1 MGLHSR
7 TYNEIN
13 LIISTLRQHGGELY
27 EYLKNEWRHNCMWG
41 KYGKYFDQWF
51 DNLTDT
57 QLFQYQ
63 VWLEG
68 KMGPFPG

>member
-1 MGLHSR
+1 
-7 TYNEIN
+7 
-13 LIISTLRQHGGELY
+13 
-27 EYLKNEWRHNCMWG
+27 MWG

-63 VWLEG
+63 VWSEG
-68 KMGPFPG
+68 KMGPFPDKPVGMEYTPIIGRISSRKPDKTLKLNE